1 MTSSS
6 GLRAFERTLARVML
20 TGVWLSAACLAV
32 ALSVQLMAFHVRLP
46 DVLLRIGLVILM
58 ATPVMRVFLS
68 VTEAIRQKD
77 WFWLW
82 TTIAVTVILAGTM
95 VYSLRSI
102 K

>member
-1 MTSSS
+1 M
-6 GLRAFERTLARVML
+6 RVI
-20 TGVWLSAACLAV
+20 
-32 ALSVQLMAFHVRLP
+32 LSVA
-46 DVLLRIGLVILM
+46 
-58 ATPVMRVFLS
+58 
-68 VTEAIRQKD
+68 EAIRQKD